1 MKQFALL
8 RSMLQFDTVQK
19 HYGNF
24 LAIDIPSLT
33 VADGVYW
40 LQGENGS
47 GKTSFLKMIGGL
59 HPFTGDISLNG
70 SGIKKN
76 RVSFLQKV
84 NYAEAEPL
92 YPSFLTGKDLV
103 KLYCETKKINEQ
115 QALELLGQLHITDAY
130 NKPLG
135 AYSSGMLKKLSLVLA
150 FTGNPKW
157 ILLDEPLIT
166 LDTNAVEF
174 ICSLINT
181 SYAQKGISFIITS
194 HQPFQDNT
202 LHLTGTMVAANQT
215 ISLINA

>member
-1 MKQFALL
+1 MDQFALL

-24 LAIDIPSLT
+24 LALDIPSLT

-40 LQGENGS
+40 LKGENGS

-59 HPFTGDISLNG
+59 HPFTGDISL
-70 SGIKKN
+70 SGASIKKN

-92 YPSFLTGKDLV
+92 YPSFLSGKYLV
-103 KLYCETKKINEQ
+103 KLYCQTKKTDEKQ
-115 QALELLGQLHITDAY
+115 SLELLEQLHIADAY
-130 NKPLG
+130 TKPLG
-135 AYSSGMLKKLSLVLA
+135 TYSSGMLKKLSLVLA

-166 LDTNAVEF
+166 IDTSAVPV
-174 ICSLINT
+174 ISSLIN
-181 SYAQKGISFIITS
+181 SSRSQKGISFIITS

-202 LHLTGTMVAANQT
+202 LQLTGTMTAANQT
-215 ISLINA
+215 ISLLYE

>member
-1 MKQFALL
+1 
-8 RSMLQFDTVQK
+8 MLQFDTVQK

-24 LAIDIPSLT
+24 LALDIPSLT

-40 LQGENGS
+40 LKGENGS

-59 HPFTGDISLNG
+59 HPFTGDISL
-70 SGIKKN
+70 SGASIKKN

-92 YPSFLTGKDLV
+92 YPSFLSGKYLV
-103 KLYCETKKINEQ
+103 KLYCQTKKTDEKQ
-115 QALELLGQLHITDAY
+115 SLELLEQLHIADAY
-130 NKPLG
+130 TKPLG
-135 AYSSGMLKKLSLVLA
+135 TYSSGMLKKLSLVLA

-166 LDTNAVEF
+166 IDTSAVPV
-174 ICSLINT
+174 ISSLIN
-181 SYAQKGISFIITS
+181 SSRSQKGISFIITS

-202 LHLTGTMVAANQT
+202 LQLTGTMTAANQT
-215 ISLINA
+215 ISLLYE